1 MFVFE
6 GKPQGDRNGYANT
19 TMNMVLR
26 PGEAIT
32 WRWEHADPLKYHS
45 DKPRYPE
52 MICNG
57 LWEYR
62 PDFSNDLWKKG
73 AASIERVQ
81 AADGALAPLDGNGG
95 SVVWVVRSPY
105 VLVGGRLDIDGSGA
119 KFSLSWD
126 GKSWTQAGKNLD
138 PLFPHDGPA
147 HYEYRLR
154 CELGAGA
161 ILKRLRIVNDV
172 QMAPLALPG
181 MSVGENQFVYTDQSS
196 PGRKVRI
203 THEWVERSSS
213 RPPAPSAAPLQ
224 PRDGGQADGTGLVFR
239 WLPARDP
246 DGGRVADYAF
256 ELSDRADM
264 GWPLSTNFY
273 KMISNTPD
281 RGTEQY
287 TLPESGLLAP
297 GGKFYWRV
305 RAKNENGVWGPWSS
319 TWNFTAG
326 GLRRHRR

>member
-1 MFVFE
+1 
-6 GKPQGDRNGYANT
+6 
-19 TMNMVLR
+19 
-26 PGEAIT
+26 
-32 WRWEHADPLKYHS
+32 
-45 DKPRYPE
+45 

-62 PDFSNDLWKKG
+62 PDFSNDLWKKS

-213 RPPAPSAAPLQ
+213 RPPARRRRRCNLAMEARPTAPAWSFAGCRPGTPTAAGSPTTRLS
-224 PRDGGQADGTGLVFR
+224 FR
-239 WLPARDP
+239 IAR
-246 DGGRVADYAF
+246 
-256 ELSDRADM
+256 
-264 GWPLSTNFY
+264 
-273 KMISNTPD
+273 
-281 RGTEQY
+281 
-287 TLPESGLLAP
+287 
-297 GGKFYWRV
+297 
-305 RAKNENGVWGPWSS
+305 
-319 TWNFTAG
+319 TWG
-326 GLRRHRR
+326 GLSRPTSTR